1 MAERNLLC
9 IEPDSDT
16 VAEIRNALSPYGFG
30 VESIPNGEEAI
41 EWGRSNPVSLIL
53 LCVEPRKVGYAICNK
68 LKRSPS
74 LREIPLILI
83 SSEETQATFEQH
95 RKLKAHA
102 DEYLLKPLDITELLA
117 KVNRLVPLGEKQDAE
132 EIHEADS
139 GDIIIADEEIAA
151 AAAAAAGEDSAS
163 GPSDI
168 GHHASGHDN
177 GQGNGEGHLG
187 ADGVADEDS
196 EDVPTA
202 VAVDAHALEMASSLE
217 ERPGDTSEQ
226 AVVDSQEMSPFQGET
241 FDSETQAAFDAL
253 EAGSTEGGTPAIGS
267 GSGDL
272 VDLRSLWTDDD
283 LPASLGWETPPKT
296 LATPTSLPDPDG
308 YRSGNTLGPELFA
321 PASAEMGQS
330 AGAGFAHSLSQDARQ
345 AATEALAH
353 ELPHHEPTQITSP
366 DLSHAL
372 GAVTDEFEEAIDEI
386 VDDVPPSPDEVEND
400 EPLPFG
406 DARTAPVSVLDD
418 GRVRELEARGLE
430 LQARISSLEMERQT
444 LRKELEESRERFN
457 QTATFSK
464 EREFLA
470 LREIIN
476 KKEKDILD
484 LREDLDAK
492 ERQVLDHKD
501 KIRELE
507 RARRDLEEKTLG
519 FERSVVASTEKISEL
534 TGDREKSTER
544 EKGLKARLDDA
555 HIEIHKTRD
564 EVEAMRKRMAQ
575 EEARARAETE
585 RVRVE
590 LESRIREIEDAHR
603 LELGRFK
610 DEQSAESAAV
620 ESARQAELVR
630 LEAAHKAEVDILQR
644 RLADEQA
651 AAADRFST
659 EVARLRREH
668 DKALTASKEEQG
680 LQLTSE
686 RQAYE
691 ALTEA
696 KERDHRNE
704 ILGMRRRHE
713 EELTAAE
720 ERRQRDITEHEGRR
734 VAELDSAE
742 GRRRAELQGRDEEHH
757 VRITEVE
764 RRHLTEKTELSERH
778 RAEYDQALGRAARA
792 EGELVARVQE
802 IEQAYRRLAG
812 FEADLDASRGELG
825 DREVRLAQ
833 TRDRISEL
841 ESKVTDYEEQI
852 VRAYQRLRAD
862 EKTTE
867 KARRALAVAL
877 ALIDERASAQVSGTS
892 SVKSGPV
899 VVSEEAQQK
908 T

>member
-41 EWGRSNPVSLIL
+41 EWGRSHPTSLIIL
-53 LCVEPRKVGYAICNK
+53 SVEPRKVGYAICNK

-102 DEYLLKPLDITELLA
+102 DEYLLKPLNIEELLA
-117 KVNRLVPLGEKQDAE
+117 KVNRLVPLGEKMDE
-132 EIHEADS
+132 TEIHEADS
-139 GDIIIADEEIAA
+139 GDIIIGEEEPDAA
-151 AAAAAAGEDSAS
+151 NGSAGHRAL
-163 GPSDI
+163 
-168 GHHASGHDN
+168 HAE
-177 GQGNGEGHLG
+177 EG
-187 ADGVADEDS
+187 

-202 VAVDAHALEMASSLE
+202 VAASAQDLEPALTEAVSDTAQQNVLE
-217 ERPGDTSEQ
+217 APENPEL
-226 AVVDSQEMSPFQGET
+226 SPFQGET
-241 FDSETQAAFDAL
+241 FDSETQAAFAAL
-253 EAGSTEGGTPAIGS
+253 EAGAHEGVAKPADG
-267 GSGDL
+267 GDM
-272 VDLRSLWTDDD
+272 VDLRSLWSDED
-283 LPASLGWETPPKT
+283 LPPSLGWEAPPKT
-296 LATPTSLPDPDG
+296 IATPADHEVFRPSTLADDGIEPADDEEDHPVTAPQLPVI
-308 YRSGNTLGPELFA
+308 A
-321 PASAEMGQS
+321 
-330 AGAGFAHSLSQDARQ
+330 
-345 AATEALAH
+345 AATYSDDVL
-353 ELPHHEPTQITSP
+353 
-366 DLSHAL
+366 
-372 GAVTDEFEEAIDEI
+372 
-386 VDDVPPSPDEVEND
+386 DVPPSPEEIEHIDESLHEASV
-400 EPLPFG
+400 P
-406 DARTAPVSVLDD
+406 APVVVADD
-418 GRVRELEARGLE
+418 RALREAEARNVELEARIG
-430 LQARISSLEMERQT
+430 SLENERKT

-501 KIRELE
+501 KIRELD
-507 RARRDLEEKTLG
+507 RSRRDLEEKTLG
-519 FERSVVASTEKISEL
+519 FERSVVAATEKISEL
-534 TGDREKSTER
+534 LGERDKSGER

-555 HIEIHKTRD
+555 HGEIHKARD
-564 EVEAMRKRMAQ
+564 EVEAIRKRMAQ
-575 EEARARAETE
+575 EDARAKGEMERARADF
-585 RVRVE
+585 E
-590 LESRIREIEDAHR
+590 LRMREADEAHR
-603 LELGRFK
+603 TEVGRLK
-610 DEQSAESAAV
+610 DDQTAGGAAV
-620 ESARQAELVR
+620 ESAHHTELQR
-630 LEAAHKAEVDILQR
+630 IDAAHKAEVEGLQK

-651 AAADRFST
+651 AANERFTT

-668 DKALTASKEEQG
+668 EKAIAASKEEQG

-720 ERRQRDITEHEGRR
+720 ERRQRDIVEQEQRR
-734 VAELDSAE
+734 ITELDAAE
-742 GRRRAELQGRDEEHH
+742 GRRRAELQTRDENHH
-757 VRITEVE
+757 QRVTEIE
-764 RRHLTEKTELSERH
+764 RRHLTEKTELGEKH
-778 RAEYDQALGRAARA
+778 RSDYDQALGRAARA
-792 EGELVARVQE
+792 EGELAARVQE
-802 IEQAYRRLAG
+802 VDQSHRRIGSL
-812 FEADLDASRGELG
+812 EADLDAARAEVG
-825 DREVRLAQ
+825 DRDVRIAQ
-833 TRDRISEL
+833 TRDRIAEL
-841 ESKVTDYEEQI
+841 ESKVTDYEDQI

-877 ALIDERASAQVSGTS
+877 ALIDERASVPVGVGAGA
-892 SVKSGPV
+892 VKSGPSAAV
-899 VVSEEAQQK
+899 AAEDSNAK
-908 T
+908 G

>member
-41 EWGRSNPVSLIL
+41 EWGRSHPTSLIIL
-53 LCVEPRKVGYAICNK
+53 SVEPRKVGYAICNK

-102 DEYLLKPLDITELLA
+102 DEYLLKPLNIEELLA
-117 KVNRLVPLGEKQDAE
+117 KVNRLVPLGEKMDEA

-139 GDIIIADEEIAA
+139 GDIILGEEELGANGS
-151 AAAAAAGEDSAS
+151 AGHKA
-163 GPSDI
+163 
-168 GHHASGHDN
+168 HHAPHTE
-177 GQGNGEGHLG
+177 EG
-187 ADGVADEDS
+187 

-202 VAVDAHALEMASSLE
+202 VAESAHDLEPALAEAVS
-217 ERPGDTSEQ
+217 DTAQQ
-226 AVVDSQEMSPFQGET
+226 AVLEAPENPELSPFQGET
-241 FDSETQAAFDAL
+241 FDSETQAAFAAL
-253 EAGSTEGGTPAIGS
+253 EAGAHEGPKPTPDG
-267 GSGDL
+267 GDM
-272 VDLRSLWTDDD
+272 VDLRSLWSDED
-283 LPASLGWETPPKT
+283 LPPSLGWEAPPKT
-296 LATPTSLPDPDG
+296 IATPADHEVFRPSTLADDGIEPADEEENPVTAPQLPVI
-308 YRSGNTLGPELFA
+308 A
-321 PASAEMGQS
+321 
-330 AGAGFAHSLSQDARQ
+330 
-345 AATEALAH
+345 AATYSDDVL
-353 ELPHHEPTQITSP
+353 
-366 DLSHAL
+366 
-372 GAVTDEFEEAIDEI
+372 
-386 VDDVPPSPDEVEND
+386 DVPPSPEEVEHID
-400 EPLPFG
+400 ESLHEASAP
-406 DARTAPVSVLDD
+406 APVMVVDD
-418 GRVRELEARGLE
+418 RALREAEARNVELEARIG
-430 LQARISSLEMERQT
+430 SLENERKT
-444 LRKELEESRERFN
+444 LRKELEEARERFN

-492 ERQVLDHKD
+492 ERQILDHKD
-501 KIRELE
+501 KIRELD
-507 RARRDLEEKTLG
+507 RSRRDLEEKTLG

-534 TGDREKSTER
+534 LGERDKSVER

-555 HIEIHKTRD
+555 HGEIHKARD
-564 EVEAMRKRMAQ
+564 EVEAIRKRMAQ
-575 EEARARAETE
+575 EDARAKGELE
-585 RVRVE
+585 RVRADFE
-590 LESRIREIEDAHR
+590 LRMREADEAHR
-603 LELGRFK
+603 VEVARLKE
-610 DEQSAESAAV
+610 EQSVGGAAV
-620 ESARQAELVR
+620 ETAHQTELQR
-630 LEAAHKAEVDILQR
+630 IDAAHKAEVEGLQK

-651 AAADRFST
+651 AANERFTS

-668 DKALTASKEEQG
+668 EKAIAASKEEQG

-720 ERRQRDITEHEGRR
+720 ERRQRDIVEQEQRR
-734 VAELDSAE
+734 IAELDAAE
-742 GRRRAELQGRDEEHH
+742 GRRRAEMQTRDENHH
-757 VRITEVE
+757 QRVTEIE
-764 RRHLTEKTELSERH
+764 RRHLTEKTELSEKH
-778 RAEYDQALGRAARA
+778 RSDYDQALGRAARA
-792 EGELVARVQE
+792 EGELAARVQE
-802 IEQAYRRLAG
+802 VDQSHRRISSL
-812 FEADLDASRGELG
+812 EADLDAARAEVG
-825 DREVRLAQ
+825 DRDVRIAQ
-833 TRDRISEL
+833 TRDRIAEL
-841 ESKVTDYEEQI
+841 ESKVTDYEDQI

-877 ALIDERASAQVSGTS
+877 ALIDERASVPVGVGAGAGAP
-892 SVKSGPV
+892 KSGASTA
-899 VVSEEAQQK
+899 VSAEDANAK
-908 T
+908 G

>member
-30 VESIPNGEEAI
+30 VESISNGEDAI
-41 EWGRSNPVSLIL
+41 EWGRAHPTSLIIL
-53 LCVEPRKVGYAICNK
+53 SVEPRKVGYAICNK

-102 DEYLLKPLDITELLA
+102 DEYLLKPLNIEELLA
-117 KVNRLVPLGEKQDAE
+117 KVNRLVPLGEKMDAD

-139 GDIIIADEEIAA
+139 GDIIIGDDEHSNGR
-151 AAAAAAGEDSAS
+151 AGHRAHRAPHTD
-163 GPSDI
+163 
-168 GHHASGHDN
+168 
-177 GQGNGEGHLG
+177 EG
-187 ADGVADEDS
+187 

-202 VAVDAHALEMASSLE
+202 VAASAHDLEPALADAVASDTAQQNVLEPPENPEL
-217 ERPGDTSEQ
+217 
-226 AVVDSQEMSPFQGET
+226 SPFQGET
-241 FDSETQAAFDAL
+241 FDSETQAAFAAL
-253 EAGSTEGGTPAIGS
+253 EAGAHEGGAGKPAADG
-267 GSGDL
+267 GDM
-272 VDLRSLWTDDD
+272 VDLRSLWSDED
-283 LPASLGWETPPKT
+283 LPPSLGWEAPPRTVATPADHEVFRPST
-296 LATPTSLPDPDG
+296 LADDGIEPADEEDDNPVTAPQLPVI
-308 YRSGNTLGPELFA
+308 A
-321 PASAEMGQS
+321 
-330 AGAGFAHSLSQDARQ
+330 
-345 AATEALAH
+345 AATYSDDVL
-353 ELPHHEPTQITSP
+353 
-366 DLSHAL
+366 
-372 GAVTDEFEEAIDEI
+372 
-386 VDDVPPSPDEVEND
+386 DVPPSPEEVEHIG
-400 EPLPFG
+400 ESLHEAAAP
-406 DARTAPVSVLDD
+406 APVVVVDD
-418 GRVRELEARGLE
+418 RALREAEARNVELEARIG
-430 LQARISSLEMERQT
+430 SLENERKT
-444 LRKELEESRERFN
+444 LRKELEEARERFN

-501 KIRELE
+501 KIRELD
-507 RARRDLEEKTLG
+507 RSRRDLEEKTLG

-534 TGDREKSTER
+534 LGERDKSAER

-555 HIEIHKTRD
+555 HGEIHKARD
-564 EVEAMRKRMAQ
+564 EVEAIRKRMAQ
-575 EEARARAETE
+575 EDARAKGEMERARADFELRMRETDE
-585 RVRVE
+585 
-590 LESRIREIEDAHR
+590 AHR
-603 LELGRFK
+603 TEVARLKEDQTAGN
-610 DEQSAESAAV
+610 AAV
-620 ESARQAELVR
+620 ETAHHTELARID
-630 LEAAHKAEVDILQR
+630 AAHKAEVEALQK

-651 AAADRFST
+651 AANERFTS

-668 DKALTASKEEQG
+668 EKAIAASKEEQG

-720 ERRQRDITEHEGRR
+720 ERRQRDIVEHEQRR
-734 VAELDSAE
+734 IAELDAAE
-742 GRRRAELQGRDEEHH
+742 GRRRAELQTRDENHH
-757 VRITEVE
+757 QRVTEIE
-764 RRHLTEKTELSERH
+764 RRHLTEKTELGEKNRSD
-778 RAEYDQALGRAARA
+778 YDQALGRAARA
-792 EGELVARVQE
+792 EGELAARVQE
-802 IEQAYRRLAG
+802 VDQSHRRISSL
-812 FEADLDASRGELG
+812 EADLDAARVEVG
-825 DREVRLAQ
+825 DRDVRIAQ
-833 TRDRISEL
+833 TRDRIAEL
-841 ESKVTDYEEQI
+841 ESKVTDYEDQI

-877 ALIDERASAQVSGTS
+877 ALIDERASVPAGVGAGAP
-892 SVKSGPV
+892 KSGPAA
-899 VVSEEAQQK
+899 VVSEDANAK
-908 T
+908 G

>member
-9 IEPDSDT
+9 IEPDSDA

-41 EWGRSNPVSLIL
+41 EWGRSNPVSLIIL
-53 LCVEPRKVGYAICNK
+53 SVEPRKVGYAICNK
-68 LKRSPS
+68 IKRSPS

-83 SSEETQATFEQH
+83 SSEETLATFEQH
-95 RKLKAHA
+95 KKLKAHA
-102 DEYLLKPLDITELLA
+102 DEYLLKPLDIAELLA
-117 KVNRLVPLGEKQDAE
+117 KVNRLVPLGERQDVE

-139 GDIIIADEEIAA
+139 GDIIIADEEL
-151 AAAAAAGEDSAS
+151 AAAGGRATDAPAS
-163 GPSDI
+163 D
-168 GHHASGHDN
+168 DD
-177 GQGNGEGHLG
+177 G
-187 ADGVADEDS
+187 A

-202 VAVDAHALEMASSLE
+202 VAADAQELEMSSGLD
-217 ERPGDTSEQ
+217 RRGDTAEQ
-226 AVVDSQEMSPFQGET
+226 ISVEPQDLPPFQGET
-241 FDSETQAAFDAL
+241 FDSETQAAFAAL
-253 EAGSTEGGTPAIGS
+253 EAGSTEGGSPAS
-267 GSGDL
+267 GAGGGDL
-272 VDLRSLWTDDD
+272 VDLRTLWSDDD
-283 LPASLGWETPPKT
+283 LPPSLGWETPPKT
-296 LATPTSLPDPDG
+296 IASPSDPDG

-321 PASAEMGQS
+321 PANLEPAMLPASAEVV
-330 AGAGFAHSLSQDARQ
+330 AGLN
-345 AATEALAH
+345 L
-353 ELPHHEPTQITSP
+353 EPTQTTSH
-366 DLSHAL
+366 DLPVVA
-372 GAVTDEFEEAIDEI
+372 DEFEEVVVDEPAH
-386 VDDVPPSPDEVEND
+386 DVPPSPDEVELAQD
-400 EPLPFG
+400 QDDDPMPFG
-406 DARTAPVSVLDD
+406 DVRAAPISVLDD
-418 GRVRELEARGLE
+418 GRIRELEARGLE
-430 LQARISSLEMERQT
+430 LQARIASLEHERQT
-444 LRKELEESRERFN
+444 LRRELEESRERFN
-457 QTATFSK
+457 QSATFSK

-501 KIRELE
+501 KLRELE

-519 FERSVVASTEKISEL
+519 FERSVVASTEKIAEL
-534 TGDREKSTER
+534 IGDREKSTER

-564 EVEAMRKRMAQ
+564 EVEAMRKRLIQ
-575 EEARARAETE
+575 EESRARVEIE
-585 RVRVE
+585 RIRAE
-590 LESRIREIEDAHR
+590 LESRNLEIEDSHR

-610 DEQSAESAAV
+610 DEQAAGGAAT
-620 ESARQAELVR
+620 ESARQAELAR
-630 LEAAHKAEVDILQR
+630 LEIAHKGEVDSLQR
-644 RLADEQA
+644 RLAEEQA
-651 AAADRFST
+651 AAAERFTT
-659 EVARLRREH
+659 EVSRLRREH
-668 DKALTASKEEQG
+668 EKAIAASKEEQG
-680 LQLTSE
+680 LQLASE

-704 ILGMRRRHE
+704 ILGMRKRHE
-713 EELTAAE
+713 EELSAAE
-720 ERRQRDITEHEGRR
+720 ERRQRDIAEHEGRR
-734 VAELDSAE
+734 VSELDVAE
-742 GRRRAELQGRDEEHH
+742 GRRRAELQARDEEHH

-778 RAEYDQALGRAARA
+778 RSEYDQALGRAARA
-792 EGELVARVQE
+792 EGELAARVQE

-812 FEADLDASRGELG
+812 FEADLDAARGELG

-841 ESKVTDYEEQI
+841 ESKMADYEDQI

-892 SVKSGPV
+892 SIKSGPMV
-899 VVSEEAQQK
+899 VAVEDAHAK
-908 T
+908 P